1 LTTRLILSDLDGTL
15 LDDRLVLDPRD
26 VAAAGTARAAGIR
39 VGVATGRM
47 YRSGLPHA
55 LGLGANVPLICYQ
68 GALIKELPPEDD
80 PGADPDR
87 AAVLYQRAVPGELSL
102 EILELCRRRGYSVNV
117 FQNDHLYVDEINQD
131 VLFYLRTAQVEAEV
145 ATDPPL
151 EVRLSQGSTKLT
163 VVAADP
169 DRFTAALGE
178 LRELVGDRCEVTRSL
193 VGFCEITA
201 RDVNKGHALRWL
213 CRHLGFHP
221 SEVVALGDAPND
233 GPLLAAAG
241 TKVAVETAVP
251 EVLAMA
257 DWVVPGPGGGG
268 LAELVR
274 RVLAGPAPSQ

>member
-1 LTTRLILSDLDGTL
+1 
-15 LDDRLVLDPRD
+15 
-26 VAAAGTARAAGIR
+26 
-39 VGVATGRM
+39 
-47 YRSGLPHA
+47 
-55 LGLGANVPLICYQ
+55 
-68 GALIKELPPEDD
+68 
-80 PGADPDR
+80 
-87 AAVLYQRAVPGELSL
+87 
-102 EILELCRRRGYSVNV
+102 
-117 FQNDHLYVDEINQD
+117 
-131 VLFYLRTAQVEAEV
+131 
-145 ATDPPL
+145 
-151 EVRLSQGSTKLT
+151 